1 MTDSSGKLIKHE
13 IKTRKVI
20 YYLTTEEDLRNVRS
34 NSLLGDIFGGLASL
48 TIGGII
54 SVVLARAT
62 GIQLG
67 RETTDVLGVLLHVF
81 TVVTV
86 VFAAFSSYFHY
97 LVIRRN

>member
-1 MTDSSGKLIKHE
+1 
-13 IKTRKVI
+13 
-20 YYLTTEEDLRNVRS
+20 
-34 NSLLGDIFGGLASL
+34 L

-54 SVVLARAT
+54 SVVLTRAT

-86 VFAAFSSYFHY
+86 VFAASPPTFIISHSPQ
-97 LVIRRN
+97 LRRLKAQAQ